1 MAKDKKI
8 EEVNEEVQKEELQD
22 QKEQMTEESIEDPEG
37 KKEEPKQEET
47 CTVFGKIDKAIL
59 DRRAKRAKQ
68 KAEKKP
74 EDKAKK
80 AAMIGGGIAVTLGIL
95 GIAGKHLLGVAERYA
110 EDEQPGTVE
119 AGNCEVIPELPAKT
133 EAESVPEEPEK
144 EPEKK
149 EKETK

>member
-1 MAKDKKI
+1 MANNKKT
-8 EEVNEEVQKEELQD
+8 EEVKEEVQKEELQD
-22 QKEQMTEESIEDPEG
+22 QTAEKPVENPE
-37 KKEEPKQEET
+37 KKEEPKQEEA

-59 DRRAKRAKQ
+59 DRRAKRAEK

-95 GIAGKHLLGVAERYA
+95 GIAGKALLGAAERYA

-133 EAESVPEEPEK
+133 EAESVPEEKKEEPEK
-144 EPEKK
+144 ENV
-149 EKETK
+149 ETK

>member
-1 MAKDKKI
+1 MAKDKKL
-8 EEVNEEVQKEELQD
+8 EEVNEEVQD
-22 QKEQMTEESIEDPEG
+22 QKEQTTESSVEDSEE
-37 KKEEPKQEET
+37 KKEEPKQEEA

-59 DRRAKRAKQ
+59 DYRAERAKK

-80 AAMIGGGIAVTLGIL
+80 TVRTGVGICFGLGM
-95 GIAGKHLLGVAERYA
+95 LGVAGKVLFDKAKRYVE
-110 EDEQPGTVE
+110 EDEQNTVE

-144 EPEKK
+144 EPEK
-149 EKETK
+149 ETK